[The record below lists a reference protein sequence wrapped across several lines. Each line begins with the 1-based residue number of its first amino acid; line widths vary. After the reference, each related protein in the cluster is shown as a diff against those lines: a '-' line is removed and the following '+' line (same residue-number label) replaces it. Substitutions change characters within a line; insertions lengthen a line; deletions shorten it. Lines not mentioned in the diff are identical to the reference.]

1 MVIAKQFRSIQSML
15 PRISSKLT
23 KDIQTAKDKS
33 LCYVRERE
41 RERLMKLSKRL
52 INNAAYLDEIQNVEF
67 IIQLRYNCFFSSSS
81 SSSSD
86 SSDSSCSSSCN

>member
-23 KDIQTAKDKS
+23 KDIPTAKDN
-33 LCYVRERE
+33 LYVMSERE
-41 RERLMKLSKRL
+41 SVCVMKLWKRL
-52 INNAAYLDEIQNVEF
+52 INMPHILKRIQDMEF
-67 IIQLRYNCFFSSSS
+67 IIQLSYNCFFSSYSS
-81 SSSSD
+81 A

>member
-41 RERLMKLSKRL
+41 RES
-52 INNAAYLDEIQNVEF
+52 DEIIEKTNQ
-67 IIQLRYNCFFSSSS
+67 
-81 SSSSD
+81 
-86 SSDSSCSSSCN
+86 

>member
-33 LCYVRERE
+33 LCYVIERE
-41 RERLMKLSKRL
+41 REMKLSKRL

>member
-23 KDIQTAKDKS
+23 KDIQTPKDKS

-41 RERLMKLSKRL
+41 RE
-52 INNAAYLDEIQNVEF
+52 EIIEKTNQ
-67 IIQLRYNCFFSSSS
+67 
-81 SSSSD
+81 
-86 SSDSSCSSSCN
+86 